1 MNKQIKKRD
10 GFTSGFGVLVATLGS
25 AVGLGNIWKFP
36 ALTGGNGGASFLFIY
51 LIATLLVSLP
61 IMMCELSL
69 GRTSKTNMITTMV
82 NLAPKGKPW
91 WLVSIIGVLAG
102 IFILAF
108 YTEVA
113 GWVVA
118 YLVKSFSASALTTDV
133 ISAQFAFDSLI
144 SSPWQAL
151 MWQWIVLI
159 FIGTII
165 TFGVSRGIE
174 AVAKKLMPILFLL
187 LIGLG
192 IRSLTLPGAEEGLR
206 FLFYPDF
213 SKITSG
219 VILAAFGLAFFK
231 LSVGM
236 GCMMTYGSYF
246 RDDQNIPLTATRV
259 MFADLFV
266 SLLAGIAIFP
276 AVFAFGFVPDA
287 GPSLVFMTIPA
298 VFASMPFGQ
307 VFMALFFILTAIA
320 ATGAMLS
327 ILEVPVSIL
336 VERCNMTRRCATI
349 VMLLVIAMLG
359 APAALSQSTMAD
371 ISIFGMNFFDFYDF
385 LSSNLLL
392 PLCGLGIAI
401 FVGWVWGY
409 DKWHAAISNQGSL
422 RNQRV
427 SRVFFLLTKYT
438 APLAVI
444 IILLHGLQVF

>member
-1 MNKQIKKRD
+1 MDKQLKKRD
-10 GFTSGFGVLVATLGS
+10 SFTSSFGVLVATLGS

-51 LIATLLVSLP
+51 LIATLLVGLP

-69 GRTSKTNMITTMV
+69 GRATKTNMVTTMV

-91 WLVSIIGVLAG
+91 WLVSIVGLAAAT
-102 IFILAF
+102 FILAF

-113 GWVVA
+113 GWVFA
-118 YLVKSFSASALTTDV
+118 YLLKAVSGDTISTDV
-133 ISAQFAFDSLI
+133 NAADLAFTTLI
-144 SSPWQAL
+144 SSPGQAL
-151 MWQWIVLI
+151 IWQWVVLI

-187 LIGLG
+187 LIGLC
-192 IRSLTLPGAEEGLR
+192 IRSLTLPGASEGLR

-213 SKITSG
+213 SKINSA
-219 VILAAFGLAFFK
+219 VILAALGLAFFK
-231 LSVGM
+231 LSIGM

-246 RDDQNIPLTATRV
+246 TDDQNIPLTATRV

-276 AVFAFGFVPDA
+276 AVFAFGFAPEA

-298 VFASMPFGQ
+298 VFASLPFGHL
-307 VFMALFFILTAIA
+307 FMALFFILTAIA

-327 ILEVPVSIL
+327 ILEVPVSVLSERWNIPRRRATFL
-336 VERCNMTRRCATI
+336 V
-349 VMLLVIAMLG
+349 LLLIALLG
-359 APAALSQSTMAD
+359 APAALSKSLMAD
-371 ISIFGMNFFDFYDF
+371 QTLFGMNFFDFYDF

-392 PLCGLGIAI
+392 PLCGLGIAV

-409 DKWHAAISNQGSL
+409 QKWHMAISNQGTL
-422 RNQRV
+422 NNQRT
-427 SRVFFLLTKYT
+427 SRIFFFLAKYT

-444 IILLHGLQVF
+444 IILLHGLGVF